1 MNESEYLEMCRTEW
15 PKVVDE
21 NANLRMKIEAMEWH
35 ERNLGDEMVKQTLRA
50 DELKE
55 HLAIWIE
62 RAEKAESE
70 AAAMRKAL
78 WTAALLE
85 AWKKP
90 TDYPGIVFVSH
101 GHPEDIYII
110 NGLKERIQKL
120 EARIEE
126 LEGLVVKPL
135 NAREMAN
142 DGLAVPE
149 FLLRR

>member
-1 MNESEYLEMCRTEW
+1 METRVFDPNQAYRYYQERYDAEQRAKELEA
-15 PKVVDE
+15 E
-21 NANLRMKIEAMEWH
+21 NAELR
-35 ERNLGDEMVKQTLRA
+35 
-50 DELKE
+50 EL
-55 HLAIWIE
+55 A
-62 RAEKAESE
+62 RSAE
-70 AAAMRKAL
+70 AAADGAEAQKG
-78 WTAALLE
+78 

-135 NAREMAN
+135 NAKEMAN

-149 FLLRR
+149 FLLRRAGAAK